1 MEFSDHLLNWYAK
14 NKRELPWRSSV
25 DPYRIWLSEIILQ
38 QTRIAQ
44 GIPYYERFV
53 NAFPT
58 VHDMAGASE
67 AEVLKLWQGLGY
79 YSRARNLL
87 ATARNVSRERGGEFP
102 NTYKGLLEL
111 KGVGPYTA
119 AAIASI
125 CFQEAVPVVDGNVY
139 RVLSRYFGEDT
150 PIDTSSGQQRFRALA
165 REVMAPDEIRDY
177 NQAIMEFGAMQC
189 TPRKPDCDTCPL
201 ADSCVALGTQR
212 IDSLPVKA
220 GKTVVR
226 KRNFHYLVPVDKNGN
241 TWMEPRTTSGIW
253 QGLYQ
258 FPLLEVGGKQEGDA
272 AFPPQKA
279 LVEALLSALGAT
291 KISIDRVVQFNQ
303 KPKVHK
309 LSHQHLFTTFWIVY
323 LDRLP
328 QGYIPLVEM
337 EKKPVPVLIAKF
349 IEAFKN
355 SYF

>member
-14 NKRELPWRSSV
+14 NKRELPWRSSR

-38 QTRIAQ
+38 QTRVAQ
-44 GIPYYERFV
+44 GLPYYERFV

-58 VHDMAGASE
+58 VHDLAAASE

-87 ATARNVSRERGGEFP
+87 ATARDVSRERGGEFP
-102 NTYKGLLEL
+102 GTYKGLLEL

-125 CFQEAVPVVDGNVY
+125 CFQEAVPVVDGNVF

-150 PIDTSSGQQRFRALA
+150 PIDSLTGQRKFRALA
-165 REVMAPDEIRDY
+165 REVMAPDDIRDY

-189 TPRKPDCDTCPL
+189 TPRNPDCDSCPL
-201 ADSCVALGTQR
+201 ANSCVALGTQR
-212 IDSLPVKA
+212 VDSLPVKA
-220 GKTVVR
+220 GKIAVR
-226 KRNFHYLVPVDKNGN
+226 KRNFHYLVPVDKDGN
-241 TWMEPRTTSGIW
+241 TWMELRTTSGIW

-258 FPLLEVGGKQEGDA
+258 FPLLESPPKTPTNGEELTQKSLVA
-272 AFPPQKA
+272 A
-279 LVEALLSALGAT
+279 LSTALGET
-291 KISIDRVVQFNQ
+291 EFVPDRIVQFNETPQ
-303 KPKVHK
+303 VHK
-309 LSHQHLFTTFWIVY
+309 LSHQHLHTTFWIIY

-328 QGYIPLVEM
+328 DGRIPLAKM
-337 EKKPVPVLIAKF
+337 EEKPVPVLIAKF